1 VMFSL
6 LSLEGM
12 RLVLR
17 KRDIVDDRMTGRR
30 RGRQRVTAEMLLVE
44 DIPQAYTHQHTLLQR
59 GSFLFA
65 ICKAFW
71 THLVHLLFLSWQI
84 LLSTT
89 KNKHI
94 VSTSAER
101 ILAKMGSKSFY
112 SRTSAQS
119 CVVWFASG
127 GLIILLK

>member
-1 VMFSL
+1 MSLESAAVFFKSFSAGKKVDDATATFRRLGVMFSL

-12 RLVLR
+12 MLVLR

-65 ICKAFW
+65 ICKAF
-71 THLVHLLFLSWQI
+71 
-84 LLSTT
+84 
-89 KNKHI
+89 
-94 VSTSAER
+94 
-101 ILAKMGSKSFY
+101 
-112 SRTSAQS
+112 
-119 CVVWFASG
+119 
-127 GLIILLK
+127 